1 MDFAIKIENLTIDYS
16 GKIAVDSLNVN
27 FEADKFIAIVGP
39 NGSGKSSLLKA
50 ITGLTKCSKGK
61 IEVAG
66 IKNGKDRSRIIGYVP
81 QIKTLDRNFP
91 AKALELVASGYKKN
105 WPGKLSPA
113 LKDIAHEALE
123 MIGADSLAEKQLAEM
138 SGGELQ
144 KVYLARALVKKPKIL
159 LLDEPATGIDMVCE
173 QSLNHIIE
181 KYKTENS
188 ATVVMVTHDWSSA
201 YYHANNVLLLNKKK
215 VYYGAAKEAFDNA
228 NLQLAFSHPGHKH
241 NVEFGLREN
250 A

>member
-1 MDFAIKIENLTIDYS
+1 MDIAIKIDNLTIDYS
-16 GKIAVDSLNVN
+16 GKTAVDNLTVS
-27 FEADKFIAIVGP
+27 FEKDKFIAIVGP

-50 ITGLTKCSKGK
+50 ITGLIRCS
-61 IEVAG
+61 AG
-66 IKNGKDRSRIIGYVP
+66 SIIVDGISNGKDRSNIIGYVP

-105 WPGKLSPA
+105 WPGRLSNS
-113 LKDIAHEALE
+113 LKSIAHEALE
-123 MIGADSLAEKQLAEM
+123 IIGAGNLAEKQLSEM

-144 KVYLARALVKKPKIL
+144 KIYLARALVKKPKIL

-173 QSLNHIIE
+173 RSLNHTIE
-181 KYKTENS
+181 EYKAENS
-188 ATVVMVTHDWSSA
+188 ATVIMVTHDWSSA

>member
-1 MDFAIKIENLTIDYS
+1 MDYAITIENLTINY
-16 GKIAVDSLNVN
+16 GEKVAVDNLNVS
-27 FEADKFIAIVGP
+27 FEKDKFIAIVGP

-50 ITGLTKCSKGK
+50 ITGLIKCSTGK
-61 IEVAG
+61 ISIEG
-66 IKNGKDRSRIIGYVP
+66 ISNSKDRSQVIGYVP

-91 AKALELVASGYKKN
+91 AKALELVASGYKKS
-105 WPGKLSPA
+105 WPGRISNEV
-113 LKDIAHEALE
+113 KDIAIEALKV
-123 MIGADSLAEKQLAEM
+123 IGAENLADKQLSEM

-173 QSLNHIIE
+173 HSLNHIIE
-181 KYKTENS
+181 EYKSENS